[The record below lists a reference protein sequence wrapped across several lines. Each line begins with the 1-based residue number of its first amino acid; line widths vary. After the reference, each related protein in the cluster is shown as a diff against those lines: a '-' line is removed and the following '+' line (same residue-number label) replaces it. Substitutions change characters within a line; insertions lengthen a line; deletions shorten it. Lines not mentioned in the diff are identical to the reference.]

1 MPSYWGNCSPWSP
14 PCGVDG
20 PVPVVPGPAN
30 ESEETPGCQ
39 TKSQLDEYF
48 HLSPYPVIIKWWK
61 FNLHSIKYGKN
72 GAALL
77 WVAIYVCFHVLC
89 LCGLLLCRLGQVLPL
104 PFGFGP
110 TLPTWFSAVS
120 WVCIKSRPE
129 QLEHAPCQSASII
142 HPPPSA
148 SPPPPYANYV
158 SFWICATF
166 LPHTH
171 TSTLAHFMA
180 IQCLGQIEADGKCH
194 VLWLRLHIN
203 SVCGVYVRGVC
214 ACVCFEGFRAAFAP
228 GSTLEMLECL
238 SGFSLSQHYANAAL
252 LPISIC
258 LFMNCY

>member
-20 PVPVVPGPAN
+20 PVVPVVPGPAN
-30 ESEETPGCQ
+30 ESDETPGCQ

-48 HLSPYPVIIKWWK
+48 HLSPHQVIIKWWK

-89 LCGLLLCRLGQVLPL
+89 LCGLLLCRLGQVPTFTFRLWPDFTHLIFSCVLGVHKKPPRAAWTRPL
-104 PFGFGP
+104 PVRLHHPPSTSICKLRFILNLCYLFATHTRTP
-110 TLPTWFSAVS
+110 AHSHTLWPFNALAKLKLTANVTFYDC
-120 WVCIKSRPE
+120 VCI
-129 QLEHAPCQSASII
+129 
-142 HPPPSA
+142 
-148 SPPPPYANYV
+148 
-158 SFWICATF
+158 
-166 LPHTH
+166 
-171 TSTLAHFMA
+171 ST
-180 IQCLGQIEADGKCH
+180 
-194 VLWLRLHIN
+194 
-203 SVCGVYVRGVC
+203 VCVCVYVRGVC